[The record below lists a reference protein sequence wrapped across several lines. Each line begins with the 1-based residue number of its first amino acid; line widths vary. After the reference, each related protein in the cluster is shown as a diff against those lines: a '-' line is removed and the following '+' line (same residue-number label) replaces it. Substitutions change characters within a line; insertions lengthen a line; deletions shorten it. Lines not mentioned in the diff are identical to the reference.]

1 MPFSFS
7 FQNHAWLW
15 YLASTES
22 FWQQYPQIYQAWWSQ
37 DADRSYNFRL
47 TSSQSSFQNRPLPF
61 WFRITL
67 WHWGKDWFF
76 FWILHIWSD
85 KWQNGIPPVSG
96 KSLAFLA
103 VLLLSKFGTTGFLE
117 FCWLQIDESLR
128 CLVKFLPKLTIR
140 TQQKLCFLWAC
151 LTKLLSALQ
160 TDSASMQRKNR
171 QIWKRK

>member
-1 MPFSFS
+1 MHGYGALLP
-7 FQNHAWLW
+7 QR
-15 YLASTES
+15 S
-22 FWQQYPQIYQAWWSQ
+22 FWQQYPQIYQACWSQ
-37 DADRSYNFRL
+37 DVYWSCNFRL

-96 KSLAFLA
+96 KSLEFLA

-117 FCWLQIDESLR
+117 LCWPQIDESLR
-128 CLVKFLPKLTIR
+128 CLIKFLPKLTIR
-140 TQQKLCFLWAC
+140 TQQKLCFLWTC

-171 QIWKRK
+171 KIWKRK